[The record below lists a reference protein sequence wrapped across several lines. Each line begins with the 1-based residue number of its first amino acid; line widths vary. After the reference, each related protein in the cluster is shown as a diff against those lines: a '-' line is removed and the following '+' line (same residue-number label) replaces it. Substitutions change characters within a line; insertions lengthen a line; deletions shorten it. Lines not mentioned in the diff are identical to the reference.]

1 MTNKYATTIKVRC
14 PICGKM
20 ATVPLVFRG
29 HVVECPTCQQAMYV
43 PVEAPRDAFYGWGF
57 AVLAVLVGG
66 IATTVFSPMFG
77 GLVISVALIAQLA
90 NIANRIAHIE
100 QLVALNK
107 TPIPLPPE
115 AGGVS
120 E

>member
-1 MTNKYATTIKVRC
+1 
-14 PICGKM
+14 
-20 ATVPLVFRG
+20 
-29 HVVECPTCQQAMYV
+29 MYV
-43 PVEAPRDAFYGWGF
+43 PVEAPRDAFYGWCF

-66 IATTVFSPMFG
+66 IATVVFSPMLG

-107 TPIPLPPE
+107 TPISLPPE
-115 AGGVS
+115 AGGDS
-120 E
+120 EENHFE